1 MARRRLNP
9 AQLSA
14 PEAKSLP
21 LAARERALPP
31 AARLAAEAA
40 SASAA
45 ALAEARKLAEAEA
58 EGRVLIDIPLDA
70 IEAGHLARDRLD
82 GAVPDEDEA
91 ALIASIRAHGQ
102 RAPAEVVALEDG
114 RWGLISG
121 WRRLSALRALH
132 QETGEARFSVLRAIP
147 RGRDSAGRAD
157 PEAYLAMVEEN
168 EIRAGL
174 SPYERGRIAV
184 LAAGQGAFPSVSEAV
199 NGLFGAASKAKR
211 AKIRRFAEL
220 HEALGPDLR
229 HPQAIPERLGL
240 RLAEGLKAFEG
251 AEEALRRALRAAPEG
266 RSAEAERAWLE
277 DMVEALTP
285 RSASRRAGVSHA
297 KPAGRPPS
305 RREPLA
311 EGLFLVET
319 AGPKGVVFRLEGPRA
334 ADPEVLERARALLRR
349 LSEA

>member
-14 PEAKSLP
+14 PESKSLT
-21 LAARERALPP
+21 LAGRERALPP

-58 EGRVLIDIPLDA
+58 EGRVLIDIPLEA
-70 IEAGHLARDRLD
+70 IEAGHLARDRLEE
-82 GAVPDEDEA
+82 GVSEEDEA
-91 ALIASIRAHGQ
+91 ALTASIRAHGQ
-102 RAPAEVVALEDG
+102 RAPAEVAPLEDG

-132 QETGEARFSVLRAIP
+132 RETGEARFSALRAIP

-157 PEAYLAMVEEN
+157 PEAYVAMVEEN

-184 LAAGQGAFPSVSEAV
+184 LAAGQGAFGSVSEAV
-199 NGLFGAASKAKR
+199 NGLFGSASKAKR

-240 RLAEGLKAFEG
+240 RLAEGLKAFDG
-251 AEEALRRALRAAPEG
+251 AEDALRRALQAAPAG
-266 RSAEAERAWLE
+266 RTAEQERAWLE

-285 RSASRRAGVSHA
+285 KKTSEGREVSHA
-297 KPAGRPPS
+297 KPSGRPPA
-305 RREPLA
+305 RRETLA

-319 AGPKGVVFRLEGPRA
+319 AGPKGVVFRLDGPRA
-334 ADPEVLERARALLRR
+334 ADPEVLDRARALLRR
-349 LSEA
+349 LPHG